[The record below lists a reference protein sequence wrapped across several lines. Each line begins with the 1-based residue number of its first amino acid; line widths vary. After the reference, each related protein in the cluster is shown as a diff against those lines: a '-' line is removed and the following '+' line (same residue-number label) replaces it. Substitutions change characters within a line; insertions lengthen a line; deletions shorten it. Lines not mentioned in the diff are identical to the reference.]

1 VITDSCYKCP
11 DRKAHCHSTCDKHI
25 KRIEKHHE
33 KQAEIRAAKD
43 KEREIESVSIAGKLK
58 TLKRNEKWK
67 EKER

>member
-1 VITDSCYKCP
+1 MSNGCYKCL
-11 DRKAHCHSTCDKHI
+11 DRKAGCHAEC
-25 KRIEKHHE
+25 EKYKAWKEEHNA
-33 KQAEIRAAKD
+33 KTAEIRAAKD